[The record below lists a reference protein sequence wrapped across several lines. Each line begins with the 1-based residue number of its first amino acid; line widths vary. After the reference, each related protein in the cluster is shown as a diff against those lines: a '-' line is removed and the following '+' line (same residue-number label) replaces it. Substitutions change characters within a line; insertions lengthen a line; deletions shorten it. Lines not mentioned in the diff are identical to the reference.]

1 MGDNG
6 RSTRP
11 RQAGAHQST
20 SDRRMEAKQM
30 FTDEDITRWNRI
42 VDENIHG
49 PYHITGKDRL
59 AAYIWSLSLGRD
71 FMEPVD
77 DYFERRGFTP
87 FITSAVTNLNKN

>member
-1 MGDNG
+1 
-6 RSTRP
+6 
-11 RQAGAHQST
+11 
-20 SDRRMEAKQM
+20 MEAKQM

-87 FITSAVTNLNKN
+87 FITWAVTKLKER